1 MTAGRTDCA
10 TVGGLLS
17 AASTRLSA
25 AGVEAARREARL
37 LLAQALSCDPQ
48 MLFQEPG
55 HSVDEKGRQV
65 FETLVS
71 RRLAGVPLSR
81 LRGWREFWSLRFK
94 LSAETLDPRADS
106 ETLIEAALA
115 RIGKRRDEPQEFLDL
130 GTGSG
135 CLLLALL
142 SEYPNAWG
150 VGVDLS
156 HDAAA
161 TASENADVLGMAGR
175 AAFLCSDWAASFRRD
190 GIRKFDL
197 VISNPPYIDAAEFD
211 HLAPEVRLHD
221 PRLALAGGD
230 DGLACYRI
238 LIPQALDLIKEGGLL
253 LLEVGSMQAQA
264 VVGLLSSSGWERIEV
279 LKDLAGLDRCIA
291 AYR

>member
-1 MTAGRTDCA
+1 MTAGRSGCA
-10 TVGGLLS
+10 TAGALLS
-17 AASTRLSA
+17 AATIRLSA
-25 AGVEAARREARL
+25 AGIEAARREARL

-48 MLFQEPG
+48 KLFQEPG
-55 HSVDEKGRQV
+55 YSVNGKDQQV

-115 RIGKRRDEPQEFLDL
+115 RIKNHDEPQEFLDL

-150 VGVDLS
+150 LGIDLS
-156 HDAAA
+156 YDAAA
-161 TASENADVLGMAGR
+161 TASENARSLGLGDR
-175 AAFLCSDWAASFRRD
+175 AAFLCGDWAASLVCDGARR
-190 GIRKFDL
+190 FDL
-197 VISNPPYIDAAEFD
+197 VVSNPPYINALEFD

-221 PRLALAGGD
+221 PCLALAGGD

-238 LIPQALDLIKEGGLL
+238 LIPQVLHLVKEGGLL
-253 LLEVGSMQAQA
+253 LLEIGSMQAQA
-264 VVGLLSSSGWERIEV
+264 VVGLLSASGWTKISV

-291 AYR
+291 ACR